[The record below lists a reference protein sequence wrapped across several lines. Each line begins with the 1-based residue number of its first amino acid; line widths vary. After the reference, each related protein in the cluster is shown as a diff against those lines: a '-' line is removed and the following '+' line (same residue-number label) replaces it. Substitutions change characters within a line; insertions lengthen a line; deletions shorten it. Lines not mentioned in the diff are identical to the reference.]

1 MNKPALS
8 VLGLLSAL
16 SLLKKKE
23 TGSSNLSF
31 LTNYNHRNMPSNAI
45 DSLVALNNVLYS
57 TGVNDRRA
65 HVKPNGLTGV
75 SIKLAGKWNDSSGF
89 GTTYITKV
97 IERLRLLLPF
107 CRYLRI
113 EGGGKNPSSYSNQG
127 PFPPMKEFP
136 PLTPLRWSYDG
147 AGTQEFNWGVVGL
160 SELCI
165 QNTQLRDLNV
175 NFFEVSSDLIIL
187 NLYNNNLKFLSDS
200 TYNFRFPV
208 KTRKGKVMPFIL
220 AMILSSND
228 LQSLPE
234 NFGMLTTLK
243 YLDLSYNTSLEVL
256 PSSFGKLKD
265 LTELYIR
272 NTPIKSFPK
281 SMTNLTGIKQL
292 HYVCMYNA
300 ETLAIYNKVP
310 SSISNIPSLE
320 KLTIG
325 SSYRGRWNS
334 RYWNRRKM
342 LEDAFNLTTGVTKL
356 INLKQLNIS
365 SRFIKRLPHNIGN
378 LSNLQKLKLSG
389 SSISKLPNSIGK
401 LSKLKSLNLR
411 GTLLEH
417 IPFEIGKLKSLKIL
431 VLSRTRIKDGGNLK
445 VLFELENLMSLD
457 LSYTDISALPDISKL
472 KNLRKLNLSHCK
484 NIKSLPKG
492 IGKLKK
498 LRELN
503 ISATGIYI
511 LPDEL
516 SQCTDLKKL
525 TLTHTYIHSIPASYS
540 SFKLRELNM
549 AGTTF
554 HEYPSALFLHLKN
567 FPEYIQSWR
576 TKSLNPAPPHILSNI
591 HQSVNLSKW
600 QRQRL
605 IEMSISAEKGPNI
618 LRQR

>member
-23 TGSSNLSF
+23 TGSSNYPF
-31 LTNYNHRNMPSNAI
+31 INNYNHRNVPHNAI
-45 DSLVALNNVLYS
+45 NSLDALDNVLHT
-57 TGVNDRRA
+57 TGVNARTA
-65 HVKPNGLTGV
+65 HVKPNGLSGV
-75 SIKLAGKWNDSSGF
+75 VIKLGGKWNSSHGF
-89 GTTYITKV
+89 GTTEIVKV

-107 CRYLRI
+107 CKYLRI
-113 EGGGKNPSSYSNQG
+113 DGNKEPSSYAEQG

-136 PLTPLRWSYDG
+136 PLTPLRWSSG
-147 AGTQEFNWGVVGL
+147 NVPQEVTWGTVGL

-165 QNTQLRDLNV
+165 QNTQLQDLNV

-187 NLYNNNLKFLSDS
+187 NLYNNNLKFLSDI
-200 TYNFRFPV
+200 TYNFRFPT

-228 LQSLPE
+228 LKFLPQ

-243 YLDLSYNTSLEVL
+243 YLDLSNNRSLKVL

-265 LTELYIR
+265 LTELNIR
-272 NTPIKSFPK
+272 NTPIESFPK

-292 HYVCMYNA
+292 HYVCMYNS
-300 ETLAIYNKVP
+300 ETLSIYNKVP
-310 SSISNIPSLE
+310 SSISNIISLE
-320 KLTIG
+320 TLTIG
-325 SSYRGRWNS
+325 SAYRGKWNS

-342 LEDAFNLTTGVTKL
+342 LEDSFNLTTGVTKL
-356 INLKQLNIS
+356 INLKQLNID
-365 SRFIKRLPHNIGN
+365 SRFIKGLPHNIGN

-417 IPFEIGKLKSLKIL
+417 IPFEVGKLKSLKTL

-472 KNLRKLNLSHCK
+472 KNLRKLNISHCK

-549 AGTTF
+549 AGATF
-554 HEYPSALFLHLKN
+554 HEYPSAFFLHLKN
-567 FPEYIQSWR
+567 FPEYIQRWR
-576 TKSLNPAPPHILSNI
+576 TKSINPAPPHILSNI
-591 HQSVNLSKW
+591 HQSVNLSQW
-600 QRQRL
+600 QRKGL